1 MQRIHEPADL
11 MEAQM
16 LISMLRS
23 EGIAVHLQGADLV
36 GGMGELPALG
46 LLGLMVEDEHALQAR
61 ELISDYQQ
69 AIPIVEGEP
78 DPQQATTRGILE
90 C

>member
-16 LISMLRS
+16 LISMLNS
-23 EGIAVHLQGADLV
+23 EGIQVYLQGADLV

-46 LLGLMVEDEHALQAR
+46 LLSLMVDDEHVQHAR
-61 ELISDYQQ
+61 DLISSYQQ
-69 AIPIVEGEP
+69 ATPIIEGEP
-78 DPQQATTRGILE
+78 DTQHIARRGILE

>member
-1 MQRIHEPADL
+1 MQRIHEPVDL

-16 LISMLRS
+16 LISMLSS
-23 EGIAVHLQGADLV
+23 EGIEVYLQGADLV

-46 LLGLMVEDEHALQAR
+46 LLGLMVEDEQAQYAR
-61 ELISDYQQ
+61 ELIVSYQQ
-69 AIPIVEGEP
+69 ATPLVEDVQDAVQIVR
-78 DPQQATTRGILE
+78 RGVLE